1 MKHSRV
7 LTAFN
12 PYTTDPFIRFFTAP
26 ADAQTPGSEPGD
38 QGKSN
43 EGQDPATPA
52 GQADAQGTSDTDE
65 ELGEGGKKA
74 LQSEREARKQL
85 EREISELRSKNKE
98 FEDASKTAEEKQ
110 AERLQELEKSSTTN
124 ALRVMQYEVA
134 AAKGLPLS
142 AATRLSGDSQE
153 ALEADADELM
163 KLLGPS
169 TPAPPKPDPS
179 QGNGSDKPK
188 PKNLADAVNLHY
200 S

>member
-12 PYTTDPFIRFFTAP
+12 PYHRDPFIRFFAAP
-26 ADAQTPGSEPGD
+26 ADAETPGSDPGD
-38 QGKSN
+38 QGQGDDSEDK
-43 EGQDPATPA
+43 TPA
-52 GQADAQGTSDTDE
+52 GGQSAPKDSSDDE

-85 EREISELRSKNKE
+85 EREIADLRSKNKE
-98 FEDASKTAEEKQ
+98 YEDATKSAEEKQ
-110 AERLQELEKSSTTN
+110 AERLAELEESSTKS

-142 AATRLSGDSQE
+142 AAARLTGDSQE
-153 ALEADADELM
+153 ALEADADELLR
-163 KLLGPS
+163 LLGSNTP
-169 TPAPPKPDPS
+169 PAPPKPDPS

-188 PKNLADAVNLHY
+188 PKNLNDAVRLHY